1 VVEKESCI
9 CYGTHFIL
17 YPGSS
22 IALFFYTQEGG
33 VEKMIVLAD
42 ASKASLMYLGLLL
55 KRFGI
60 KVMPVQN
67 GLKALKMIKMHLPDL
82 IILNVHLD
90 EVDGISTLRHIKED
104 MDIAK
109 IPVIMISAD
118 MSPETVN
125 TCKALGCSAYLPKPI
140 KVDNLHESIQ
150 KAFFAGSSSPVRK
163 YIRTAYNKKISVY
176 SSGIKYELYTEMLSG
191 GGVYVRK
198 EKPLPIGSDIDVTLH
213 LESAKK
219 LQFKGKV
226 IYTKETC
233 GDLSNLSPGMAI
245 QFYGLSEQ
253 EQEDMNNYLKTLV
266 AGDIL
271 EEQQERVLER

>member
-1 VVEKESCI
+1 
-9 CYGTHFIL
+9 
-17 YPGSS
+17 
-22 IALFFYTQEGG
+22 
-33 VEKMIVLAD
+33 MIVLAD

-55 KRFGI
+55 KRLGI

-67 GLKALKMIKMHLPDL
+67 GLKALKMIKMHSPDL
-82 IILNVHLD
+82 VILNVHLD

-104 MDIAK
+104 MDIAQ
-109 IPVIMISAD
+109 IPVIMISMD

-125 TCKALGCSAYLPKPI
+125 TCKALGCIAYLAKPL

-150 KAFFAGSSSPVRK
+150 RAFFAGSSGPIRK
-163 YIRTAYNKKISVY
+163 YIRTAYHEKISVY
-176 SSGIKYELYTEMLSG
+176 SNGIKYDLYTEMLSE

-198 EKPLPIGSDIDVTLH
+198 EEPLPIGSDVIVTLH

-219 LQFKGKV
+219 LQIKGKV
-226 IYTKETC
+226 IYAKETV

-271 EEQQERVLER
+271 EEQQEKVLER

>member
-1 VVEKESCI
+1 MEKLI
-9 CYGTHFIL
+9 I
-17 YPGSS
+17 
-22 IALFFYTQEGG
+22 
-33 VEKMIVLAD
+33 LAD

-60 KVMPVQN
+60 KVVPVQN
-67 GLKALKMIKMHLPDL
+67 GLEVLKMIKRHSPDL
-82 IILNVHLD
+82 IMLNVRLD
-90 EVDGISTLRHIKED
+90 GVDGISTLRHIKAD
-104 MDIAK
+104 MVIAQ
-109 IPVIMISAD
+109 IPVIMISTD

-125 TCKALGCSAYLPKPI
+125 TCRALGCSDYLSKPI
-140 KVDNLHESIQ
+140 KVDNLHAAIQ
-150 KAFFAGSSSPVRK
+150 NAFFAGSSSPVRK
-163 YIRTAYNKKISVY
+163 YIRTAYNKKISVH
-176 SSGIKYELYTEMLSG
+176 SNGDKYELQTEVLSG

-198 EKPLPIGSDIDVTLH
+198 EEPLPIGTDVAVTLH

-219 LQFKGKV
+219 LQLKGKV
-226 IYTKETC
+226 IYTKETS

-271 EEQQERVLER
+271 EGQQEKVLMR

>member
-1 VVEKESCI
+1 
-9 CYGTHFIL
+9 
-17 YPGSS
+17 
-22 IALFFYTQEGG
+22 
-33 VEKMIVLAD
+33 MIILAD

-60 KVMPVQN
+60 KVVPVQN
-67 GLKALKMIKMHLPDL
+67 GLKALKMIKMHSPDL

-90 EVDGISTLRHIKED
+90 EVDGISTLRQIKAD
-104 MDIAK
+104 MDIAQ
-109 IPVIMISAD
+109 IPVIMISMD

-125 TCKALGCSAYLPKPI
+125 SCKALGCSDYLSKPI
-140 KVDNLHESIQ
+140 KVDKLHESIQ
-150 KAFFAGSSSPVRK
+150 RAFFAGSSGPIRK

-176 SSGIKYELYTEMLSG
+176 SNGIKYDLYTEMLSE

-198 EKPLPIGSDIDVTLH
+198 EEPLPIGSDVIVTLH

-219 LQFKGKV
+219 LQIKGKV
-226 IYTKETC
+226 IYAKETV

-245 QFYGLSEQ
+245 QFYGLSEK

-271 EEQQERVLER
+271 EEQQEKVLER

>member
-1 VVEKESCI
+1 M
-9 CYGTHFIL
+9 
-17 YPGSS
+17 
-22 IALFFYTQEGG
+22 
-33 VEKMIVLAD
+33 EKMIILAD
-42 ASKASLMYLGLLL
+42 ASKASLMYIGLLL

-60 KVMPVQN
+60 KVVPVQN
-67 GLKALKMIKMHLPDL
+67 GLEALKMIKMHSPDL

-90 EVDGISTLRHIKED
+90 EVDGISALRHIKADRD
-104 MDIAK
+104 MAQ
-109 IPVIMISAD
+109 IPVIMISTD

-125 TCKALGCSAYLPKPI
+125 TCKTLGCSDYISKPI

-150 KAFFAGSSSPVRK
+150 RAFFAGSNSPIRK

-176 SSGIKYELYTEMLSG
+176 SNGIKYDLYTEMLSG

-198 EKPLPIGSDIDVTLH
+198 EAPLPIGADVDVTLH
-213 LESAKK
+213 LESGKK

-226 IYTKETC
+226 IYTKETF
-233 GDLSNLSPGMAI
+233 GDLSTLSPGMAI

-271 EEQQERVLER
+271 EEQQEKVLEC